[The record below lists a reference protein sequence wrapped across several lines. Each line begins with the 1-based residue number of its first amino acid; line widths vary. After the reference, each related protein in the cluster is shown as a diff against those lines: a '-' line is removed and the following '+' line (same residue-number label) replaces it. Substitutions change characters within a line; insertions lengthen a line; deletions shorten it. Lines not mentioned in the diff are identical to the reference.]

1 VATSPR
7 ARLPART
14 APSVS
19 SAARYRA
26 EISTLRRWSRIV
38 LVFGTVASLGCV
50 FGPLWVVRLGL
61 IPALAAALVSCLL
74 AWREIDLERRA
85 HAAAMLAAS
94 RRHGAQLS
102 EERRHNAVVVDTVS
116 RRLQASSTLASSRE
130 ATITRL
136 YGEIRRL
143 QGDVNGLRGA
153 NARLTR
159 DRNFRDLTIRELRQT
174 VARLEAELLAARTGD
189 ANDAEDVTT
198 EDVTTEDVTPA
209 DVTTEDMMPA
219 EGEVHAF
226 PRRPLRDDAGR
237 EPGSVAGERRD
248 REFLVTQTVIAMP
261 NYEDD
266 RRFG

>member
-7 ARLPART
+7 ATLPART
-14 APSVS
+14 ASSVS

-50 FGPLWVVRLGL
+50 FGPLWVVRLGV
-61 IPALAAALVSCLL
+61 IPALAAALVSGLL

-94 RRHGAQLS
+94 RRHGAQLT

-159 DRNFRDLTIRELRQT
+159 DRNFRDLTIGELRQT
-174 VARLEAELLAARTGD
+174 VARLEAELLAARTED
-189 ANDAEDVTT
+189 ANGT
-198 EDVTTEDVTPA
+198 EDVTPADLTPAHVTPA
-209 DVTTEDMMPA
+209 DVTTE

-226 PRRPLRDDAGR
+226 PRRPLRDDTGR
-237 EPGSVAGERRD
+237 EAGSAAGERRD
-248 REFLVTQTVIAMP
+248 LEFLVTQTVIAMP